1 MARTIDWAVNVD
13 KLRVCFTMPEY
24 LYGYLKEHYTRRDE
38 LTDARILDEDT
49 FSLVFIE
56 EDEVK
61 MTAVLNVR
69 DVEGYYRLGT
79 FTFSNS
85 AKYAGKAFF
94 SFENSA
100 LYRVYLKFPNEE
112 PKNHICDLQYVADF
126 YGMTF
131 NNVTELELA
140 FDSTYNYISKVRRM
154 IKDVENYDLYLNG
167 RKVTNDE
174 TLDGYGEYYSRSRVK
189 LSKLPTLYFSQAK
202 DTDMKMRIYDKAR
215 ELNESSPQKTERL
228 KEWLGWEDIDT
239 LFRVEVV
246 LHNTNVREFIERY
259 GERLYSEVGEH
270 SNVLNLLGMSE
281 FRTAMFLDSSDRL
294 IYFREKKTREKISLV
309 EVCSGI

>member
-1 MARTIDWAVNVD
+1 MAKRIDWAVNVD

-24 LYGYLKEHYTRRDE
+24 LYGYLNEHYTRRDE

-126 YGMTF
+126 YRMEF
-131 NNVTELELA
+131 NNITELELA
-140 FDSTYNYISKVRRM
+140 FDSTFNYISKVRKM
-154 IKDVENYDLYLNG
+154 IKDTDAYDLYLNG
-167 RKVTNDE
+167 KKVKDDE
-174 TLDGYGEYYSRSRVK
+174 TLDGYGEYYTRSRVK
-189 LSKLPTLYFSQAK
+189 MSKLPTLYFSQAK
-202 DTDMKMRIYDKAR
+202 DTDMKMRVYDKAR
-215 ELNESSPQKTERL
+215 ELNENSPNKAERL
-228 KEWLGWEDIDT
+228 KEWLGWDTIDK
-239 LFRVEVV
+239 LYRVEVV
-246 LHNTNVREFIERY
+246 LHNTNVREFVERY
-259 GERLYSEVGEH
+259 GERLYSECGEH
-270 SNVLNLLGMSE
+270 SNVLNLLGMSD
-281 FRTAMFLDSSDRL
+281 FRLAMFLDSVDRL
-294 IYFREKKTREKISLV
+294 IYFRNKKTREKISLV
-309 EVCSGI
+309 ELASGI

>member
-24 LYGYLKEHYTRRDE
+24 LYGYLNEHYTRRDE

-126 YGMTF
+126 YRMEF
-131 NNVTELELA
+131 NNITELELA
-140 FDSTYNYISKVRRM
+140 FDSTFNYISKVRKM
-154 IKDVENYDLYLNG
+154 IKDTDAYDLYLNG
-167 RKVTNDE
+167 KKVKDDE
-174 TLDGYGEYYSRSRVK
+174 TLDGYGEYYTRSRVK
-189 LSKLPTLYFSQAK
+189 MSKLPTLYFSQAK
-202 DTDMKMRIYDKAR
+202 DTDMKMRVYDKAR
-215 ELNESSPQKTERL
+215 ELNENSPNKAERL
-228 KEWLGWEDIDT
+228 KEWLGWDIIDK
-239 LFRVEVV
+239 LYRVEVV
-246 LHNTNVREFIERY
+246 LHNTNVREFVERY
-259 GERLYSEVGEH
+259 GERLYSECGEH
-270 SNVLNLLGMSE
+270 SNVLNLLGMSD
-281 FRTAMFLDSSDRL
+281 FRLAMFLDSVDRL
-294 IYFREKKTREKISLV
+294 IYFRNKRTREKISLV

>member
-13 KLRVCFTMPEY
+13 KLRVCFTMPET
-24 LYGYLKEHYTRRDE
+24 LYGYLNEHYTRRDE

-126 YGMTF
+126 YGMEF

-140 FDSTYNYISKVRRM
+140 FDSTFNYISKVRKM
-154 IKDVENYDLYLNG
+154 IKAVDTYDLYLNG
-167 RKVTNDE
+167 KKVKDDE
-174 TLDGYGEYYSRSRVK
+174 TLDGYGEYYTRSRVK
-189 LSKLPTLYFSQAK
+189 MSKLPTLYFSQAK
-202 DTDMKMRIYDKAR
+202 DTDMKMRVYDKAR
-215 ELNESSPQKTERL
+215 ELDENSPNKAERL
-228 KEWLGWEDIDT
+228 KEWLGWDTIDT
-239 LFRVEVV
+239 LYRVEVV
-246 LHNTNVREFIERY
+246 MHNTNVREFVERY
-259 GERLYSEVGEH
+259 GERLYPECGEH
-270 SNVLNLLGMSE
+270 SNVLNLLGMSD
-281 FRTAMFLDSSDRL
+281 FRLAMFLDSVDRL
-294 IYFREKKTREKISLV
+294 VYFRNKRTREKISLV
-309 EVCSGI
+309 ELASGI

>member
-13 KLRVCFTMPEY
+13 KLRVCFTMPEN
-24 LYGYLKEHYTRRDE
+24 LYGYLNEHYTRRDE

-126 YGMTF
+126 YGMEF
-131 NNVTELELA
+131 NNITELELA
-140 FDSTYNYISKVRRM
+140 FDSTFNYISKVRKM
-154 IKDVENYDLYLNG
+154 IKAVDTYDLYLNG
-167 RKVTNDE
+167 KKVKDDE
-174 TLDGYGEYYSRSRVK
+174 TLDGYGEYYTRSRVK
-189 LSKLPTLYFSQAK
+189 MSKLPTLYFSQAK
-202 DTDMKMRIYDKAR
+202 DTDMKMRVYDKAR
-215 ELNESSPQKTERL
+215 ELDENSPNKAERL
-228 KEWLGWEDIDT
+228 KEWLGWDTIDT
-239 LFRVEVV
+239 LYRVEVV
-246 LHNTNVREFIERY
+246 MHNTNVREFVERY
-259 GERLYSEVGEH
+259 GERLYPECGEH
-270 SNVLNLLGMSE
+270 SNVLNLLGMSD
-281 FRTAMFLDSSDRL
+281 FRLAMFLDSVDRL
-294 IYFREKKTREKISLV
+294 IYFRNKRTREKISLV
-309 EVCSGI
+309 ELASGI

>member
-1 MARTIDWAVNVD
+1 MAKRIDWAVNVD
-13 KLRVCFTMPEY
+13 KLRVCYNMPDG
-24 LYGYLKEHYTRRDE
+24 LYGYLRDHYTRYDD
-38 LTDARILDEDT
+38 LAKSRILDEED
-49 FSLVFIE
+49 FSLVFVE
-56 EDEVK
+56 EGDTK
-61 MTAVLNVR
+61 MSAVLNVR
-69 DVEGYYRLGT
+69 DVDGYFRLGT
-79 FTFSNS
+79 FTFNNS
-85 AKYAGKAFF
+85 AKYEGKAFF
-94 SFENSA
+94 TFENGA
-100 LYRVYLKFPNEE
+100 LYRVYTRVSNGE
-112 PKNHICDLQYVADF
+112 PTNHICDLLYVADH

-140 FDSTYNYISKVRRM
+140 FDATYNYISKVRRM

-167 RKVTNDE
+167 RKVTDDE
-174 TLDGYGEYYSRSRVK
+174 TLDGYGEYYSRSRLK
-189 LSKLPTLYFSQAK
+189 LSKQPTLYFSQAK

-228 KEWLGWEDIDT
+228 KTWLGWDDIDT

-246 LHNTNVREFIERY
+246 LHNTNVREFVERY

-281 FRTAMFLDSSDRL
+281 FRTAMFLDSSDRM
-294 IYFREKKTREKISLV
+294 IYFRDKKTREKISLV

>member
-24 LYGYLKEHYTRRDE
+24 LYGYLNEHYTRRDE

-61 MTAVLNVR
+61 MTAVINVR

-126 YGMTF
+126 YGMEF
-131 NNVTELELA
+131 NNITELELA
-140 FDSTYNYISKVRRM
+140 FDSTFNYISKVRKM
-154 IKDVENYDLYLNG
+154 IKDTDAYDLYLNG
-167 RKVTNDE
+167 KKVKNDE
-174 TLDGYGEYYSRSRVK
+174 TLDGYGEYYTRSRVK
-189 LSKLPTLYFSQAK
+189 MSKLPTLYFSQSK
-202 DTDMKMRIYDKAR
+202 DTDMKMRVYDKAR
-215 ELNESSPQKTERL
+215 ELNENSPNKAERL
-228 KEWLGWEDIDT
+228 KEWLGWDTIDK
-239 LFRVEVV
+239 LYRVEVV
-246 LHNTNVREFIERY
+246 LHNTNVREFVERY
-259 GERLYSEVGEH
+259 GERLYSECGEH
-270 SNVLNLLGMSE
+270 SNVLNLLGMSD
-281 FRTAMFLDSSDRL
+281 FRLAMFLDSVDRL
-294 IYFREKKTREKISLV
+294 IYFRNKKTREKISLV
-309 EVCSGI
+309 ELASGI

>member
-1 MARTIDWAVNVD
+1 MARAIDWAVNVD
-13 KLRVCFTMPEY
+13 KLRVCFTMPEN
-24 LYGYLKEHYTRRDE
+24 LYGYLNEHYTRRDE

-100 LYRVYLKFPNEE
+100 LYRIYLKFPNEE

-126 YGMTF
+126 YGMEF
-131 NNVTELELA
+131 NNITELELA
-140 FDSTYNYISKVRRM
+140 FDSTFNYISKVRKM
-154 IKDVENYDLYLNG
+154 IKAVDTYDLYLNG
-167 RKVTNDE
+167 KKVKDDE
-174 TLDGYGEYYSRSRVK
+174 TLDGYGEYYTRSRVK
-189 LSKLPTLYFSQAK
+189 MSKLPTLYFSQAK
-202 DTDMKMRIYDKAR
+202 DTDMKMRVYDKAR
-215 ELNESSPQKTERL
+215 ELDENSPNKAERL
-228 KEWLGWEDIDT
+228 KEWLGWDTIDT
-239 LFRVEVV
+239 LYRVEVV
-246 LHNTNVREFIERY
+246 MHNTNVREFVERY
-259 GERLYSEVGEH
+259 GERLYPECGEH
-270 SNVLNLLGMSE
+270 SNVLNLLGMSD
-281 FRTAMFLDSSDRL
+281 FRLAMFLDSVDRL
-294 IYFREKKTREKISLV
+294 IYFRNKRTREKISLV
-309 EVCSGI
+309 ELASGI

>member
-1 MARTIDWAVNVD
+1 MASTIDWAVNVD
-13 KLRVCFTMPEY
+13 KLRVCFTMPEN
-24 LYGYLKEHYTRRDE
+24 LYGYLNEHYTRRDE

-100 LYRVYLKFPNEE
+100 LYRIYLKFPNEE

-126 YGMTF
+126 YAMEF
-131 NNVTELELA
+131 NNITELELA
-140 FDSTYNYISKVRRM
+140 FDSTFNYISKVRKM
-154 IKDVENYDLYLNG
+154 IKAVDTYDLYLNG
-167 RKVTNDE
+167 KKVKDDE
-174 TLDGYGEYYSRSRVK
+174 TLDGYGEYYTRSRVK
-189 LSKLPTLYFSQAK
+189 MSKLPTLYFSQAK
-202 DTDMKMRIYDKAR
+202 DTDMKMRVYDKAR
-215 ELNESSPQKTERL
+215 ELDENSPNKAERL
-228 KEWLGWEDIDT
+228 KEWLGWDTIDT
-239 LFRVEVV
+239 LYRVEVV
-246 LHNTNVREFIERY
+246 MHNTNVREFVERY
-259 GERLYSEVGEH
+259 GERLYPECGEH
-270 SNVLNLLGMSE
+270 SNVLNLLGMSD
-281 FRTAMFLDSSDRL
+281 FRLAMFLDSVDRL
-294 IYFREKKTREKISLV
+294 IYFRNKRTREKISLV
-309 EVCSGI
+309 ELASGI

>member
-24 LYGYLKEHYTRRDE
+24 LYGYLNEHYTRRDE

-281 FRTAMFLDSSDRL
+281 FRTAMFLDSSNRL

>member
-24 LYGYLKEHYTRRDE
+24 LYGYLNEHYTRRDE

-85 AKYAGKAFF
+85 AKYTGKAFF

-100 LYRVYLKFPNEE
+100 LYRIYLKFPNEE

-126 YGMTF
+126 YRMEF
-131 NNVTELELA
+131 NNITELELA
-140 FDSTYNYISKVRRM
+140 FDSTFNYISKVRKM
-154 IKDVENYDLYLNG
+154 IKDTDAYDLYLNG
-167 RKVTNDE
+167 KKVKDDE
-174 TLDGYGEYYSRSRVK
+174 TLDGYGEYYTRSRVK
-189 LSKLPTLYFSQAK
+189 MSKLPTLYFSQAK
-202 DTDMKMRIYDKAR
+202 DTDMKMRVYDKAR
-215 ELNESSPQKTERL
+215 ELNENSPNKAERL
-228 KEWLGWEDIDT
+228 KEWLGWDTIDK
-239 LFRVEVV
+239 LYRVEVV
-246 LHNTNVREFIERY
+246 LHNTNVREFVERY
-259 GERLYSEVGEH
+259 GERLYSECGEH
-270 SNVLNLLGMSE
+270 SNVLNLLGMSD
-281 FRTAMFLDSSDRL
+281 FRLAMFLDSVDRL
-294 IYFREKKTREKISLV
+294 IYFRNKKTREKISLV
-309 EVCSGI
+309 ELASGI

>member
-1 MARTIDWAVNVD
+1 MARAIDWAVNVD
-13 KLRVCFTMPEY
+13 KLRVCFTMPEN
-24 LYGYLKEHYTRRDE
+24 LYGYLNEHYTRRDE

-49 FSLVFIE
+49 FSLLFIE

-100 LYRVYLKFPNEE
+100 LYRIYLKFPNEE

-126 YGMTF
+126 YGMEF

-140 FDSTYNYISKVRRM
+140 FDSTFNYISKVRKM
-154 IKDVENYDLYLNG
+154 IKAVDTYDLYLNG
-167 RKVTNDE
+167 KKVKDDE
-174 TLDGYGEYYSRSRVK
+174 TLDGYGEYYTRSRVK
-189 LSKLPTLYFSQAK
+189 MSKLPTLYFSQAK
-202 DTDMKMRIYDKAR
+202 DTDMKMRVYDKAR
-215 ELNESSPQKTERL
+215 ELDENSPNKAERL
-228 KEWLGWEDIDT
+228 KEWLGWDTIDT
-239 LFRVEVV
+239 LYRVEVV
-246 LHNTNVREFIERY
+246 MHNTNVREFVERY
-259 GERLYSEVGEH
+259 GERLYPECGEH
-270 SNVLNLLGMSE
+270 SNVLNLLGMSD
-281 FRTAMFLDSSDRL
+281 FRLAMFLDSMDRL
-294 IYFREKKTREKISLV
+294 IYFRNKKTREKISLI
-309 EVCSGI
+309 ELASGI

>member
-13 KLRVCFTMPEY
+13 KLRVCFTMPEN
-24 LYGYLKEHYTRRDE
+24 LYGYLNEHYTRRDE
-38 LTDARILDEDT
+38 FTDARILDEDT

-100 LYRVYLKFPNEE
+100 LYRIYLKFPNEE

-126 YGMTF
+126 YGMEF

-140 FDSTYNYISKVRRM
+140 FDSTFNYISKVRKM
-154 IKDVENYDLYLNG
+154 IKAVDTYDLYLNG
-167 RKVTNDE
+167 KKVKDDE
-174 TLDGYGEYYSRSRVK
+174 TLDGYGEYYTRSRVK
-189 LSKLPTLYFSQAK
+189 MSKLPTLYFSQAK
-202 DTDMKMRIYDKAR
+202 DTDMKMRVYDKAR
-215 ELNESSPQKTERL
+215 ELDENSPNKAERL
-228 KEWLGWEDIDT
+228 KEWLGWDTIDT
-239 LFRVEVV
+239 LYRVEVV
-246 LHNTNVREFIERY
+246 MHNTNVREFVERY
-259 GERLYSEVGEH
+259 GERLYPECGEH
-270 SNVLNLLGMSE
+270 SNVLNLLGMSD
-281 FRTAMFLDSSDRL
+281 FRLAMFLDSVDRL
-294 IYFREKKTREKISLV
+294 IYFRNKKTREKISLV
-309 EVCSGI
+309 ELASGI